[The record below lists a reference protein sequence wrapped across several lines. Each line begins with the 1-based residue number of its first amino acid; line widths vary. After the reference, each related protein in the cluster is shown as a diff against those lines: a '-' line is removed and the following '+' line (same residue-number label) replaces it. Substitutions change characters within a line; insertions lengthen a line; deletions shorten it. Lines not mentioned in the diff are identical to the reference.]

1 MTSSQPS
8 SKCVLFWFFS
18 IQLKQYDWKFRSS
31 WLSHMKFHIAWIPSW
46 DSLWFDFMILLDQFW
61 RKNLEP
67 FWLLEGEECHIDYSF
82 FDCPFYS
89 TWHLPWKWFKIDVW
103 YIGAGKEATWSD
115 FCRTQRDTR
124 SIPNVRAMAGRRTAL
139 QVFAVIDTVF
149 NLDCNFSPFSNV
161 DCRSCH
167 TWYLSTLVHHHTI

>member
-1 MTSSQPS
+1 MQN
-8 SKCVLFWFFS
+8 
-18 IQLKQYDWKFRSS
+18 
-31 WLSHMKFHIAWIPSW
+31 HIFINFDPP
-46 DSLWFDFMILLDQFW
+46 DSLISNFILNCLEQYLIWFYDFVGPIL
-61 RKNLEP
+61 KKKLEP
-67 FWLLEGEECHIDYSF
+67 FWLLKGEQCHIDYSF

-139 QVFAVIDTVF
+139 QVFAVFDTVF
-149 NLDCNFSPFSNV
+149 NLFFLSIHVYNIICRFHPGKVSSSCSSSPLCF
-161 DCRSCH
+161 H
-167 TWYLSTLVHHHTI
+167 PP